1 MARTSITTARYNPFT
16 MEELYS
22 PVLRATEQHL
32 QQQEKY
38 DELANQAS
46 VWKYRLPQ
54 EGPVRDLYNSY
65 MEKFDVAVNDLN
77 EHGIGN
83 PSARDNVRALIRE
96 NPIPAFIETQNQ
108 LDKWNDTKQKL
119 GPNTLFVKDPTFE
132 DFFYGKANTDYVDLD
147 KVNAK
152 AQNDIALVA
161 RTLTQEPAFKKA
173 TGAGGQYFNVASTTG
188 ITDAMW
194 QMARDKKN
202 GASFGADLDAQL
214 DRLNNTVDNIYTYAK
229 YDQFAGQNG
238 KREAIDAAIQNGLQA
253 GSAVTSYKPV
263 QDNTNEM
270 AYKWANYNL
279 SKAGQDAQMYLH
291 GMVPDGKGG
300 YIYDSSVA
308 AEVAGNSSSSSSS
321 GSSGVLGLA
330 DPYNVYSFQ
339 VGEDGKVGV
348 GTGNYGKTTT
358 NANGTTIVAT
368 YKNMEDFAASKKRT
382 GEVIVPQI
390 GWGAV
395 DLNKPLTYNKG
406 NSITRRDALMQ
417 IFKERTGVDYR
428 TYYDGLDAQIKSKWS
443 SAEAFADAIIK
454 TKLLPNYNIA
464 IGSNNLKNG
473 KATDWEV
480 YIENK
485 SPEKRPP
492 QSTSFF
498 DIYALPA
505 ESSTENSSTINTQ
518 GAFWN
523 PYEIQFGTGVGPI
536 NPVTQKQ
543 VNKAVEEY

>member
-1 MARTSITTARYNPFT
+1 MARTSVTAAKFNPFT
-16 MEELYS
+16 MEELYA
-22 PVLRATEQHL
+22 PMLRATEQHL
-32 QQQEKY
+32 KQQEKY
-38 DELANQAS
+38 DEMANQAAM
-46 VWKYRLPQ
+46 WKYRLPQ

-65 MEKFDVAVNDLN
+65 MEKFDIAVNDLN

-229 YDQFAGQNG
+229 YDQFAGQND

-291 GMVPDGKGG
+291 GMVPDGSGG
-300 YIYDSSVA
+300 YTYDPVVA
-308 AEVAGNSSSSSSS
+308 AEVAGNSSGGS
-321 GSSGVLGLA
+321 GSSGVLGLS
-330 DPYNVYSFQ
+330 DPYNVFSFT
-339 VGEDGKVGV
+339 VGEDGNIGM
-348 GTGNYGKTTT
+348 GAGNYGKSST
-358 NANGTTIVAT
+358 NANGTRSITT
-368 YKNMEDFAASKKRT
+368 YKDVNDFAAHKV

-390 GWGAV
+390 GWGTT
-395 DLNKPLTYNKG
+395 DFNRTLSYKKG
-406 NSITRRDALMQ
+406 EKITARDAIMQ
-417 IFKERTGVDYR
+417 IYKDKT
-428 TYYDGLDAQIKSKWS
+428 GLDYKAYYNSLEDKYKKKWS

-454 TKLLPNYNIA
+454 TELLPNYNIA
-464 IGSNNLKNG
+464 LGSDDAKSG
-473 KATDWEV
+473 KATNWEV
-480 YIENK
+480 YIEEK

-492 QSTSFF
+492 QSASFF
-498 DIYALPA
+498 DINALPA

-518 GAFWN
+518 GAFWDN
-523 PYEIQFGTGVGPI
+523 PYTRQFGDGNMLGPVK
-536 NPVTQKQ
+536 VTDNVKRGL
-543 VNKAVEEY
+543 